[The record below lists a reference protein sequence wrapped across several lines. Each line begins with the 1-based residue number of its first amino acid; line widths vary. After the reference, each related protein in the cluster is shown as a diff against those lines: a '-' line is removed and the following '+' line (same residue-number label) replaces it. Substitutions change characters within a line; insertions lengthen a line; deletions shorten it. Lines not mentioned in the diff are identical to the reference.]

1 MNARQVQQ
9 MFLCVAEKMV
19 ASEEFLTEIDNKIGD
34 GDHGIGMA
42 IGFKGVYQ
50 ELENKTYTYVNEVFH
65 AIGMTMLCV
74 M

>member
-42 IGFKGVYQ
+42 IGFKGC
-50 ELENKTYTYVNEVFH
+50 LLYTSPSPRD
-65 AIGMTMLCV
+65 
-74 M
+74 